1 MSHKP
6 DPSCFVA
13 LIAPDATFRQQSV
26 LWNGKGLAARQL
38 KMYWQGLSCNTLA
51 YNCFLAHLA
60 YRVGVVK
67 NELVQIETIDITICF
82 LNLEKQFYYYSIKPW
97 PMAYGISVDSLSRD
111 GANAQYMQY
120 LRKSRITSPQIL

>member
-1 MSHKP
+1 M
-6 DPSCFVA
+6 
-13 LIAPDATFRQQSV
+13 

-38 KMYWQGLSCNTLA
+38 KMHWQALSCNTLA
-51 YNCFLAHLA
+51 YNCFLAHFA
-60 YRVGVVK
+60 YHVGVVE
-67 NELVQIETIDITICF
+67 NELVQIETIEITICF

-97 PMAYGISVDSLSRD
+97 PMTYGISVDSLCRN